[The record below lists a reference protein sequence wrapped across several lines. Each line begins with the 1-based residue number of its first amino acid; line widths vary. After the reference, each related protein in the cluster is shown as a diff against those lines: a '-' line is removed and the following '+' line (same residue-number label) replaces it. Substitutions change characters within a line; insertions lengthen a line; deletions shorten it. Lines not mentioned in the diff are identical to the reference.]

1 MTIPLGAPESIPRF
15 DQCTKLAGCGEFWT
29 KTIND
34 GASNSMKWQG
44 TLLCMIEALER
55 ADKMVAEVLSE
66 WILPGGHLLRAE
78 SDRGHGSSM
87 RRAKP
92 AFER

>member
-1 MTIPLGAPESIPRF
+1 
-15 DQCTKLAGCGEFWT
+15 
-29 KTIND
+29 
-34 GASNSMKWQG
+34 MKWQG

-78 SDRGHGSSM
+78 SDRVHGSSM